1 MNKITSNLLT
11 ATMLLISASLS
22 AQTLSVKPIEVQ
34 TGEQTEMVINLT
46 GGTTMTALQF
56 SLQLPEGV
64 TAAKGNATLGDATN
78 GHTLSIQTLDSGD
91 LLFVLYSLDQVAFA
105 DGELLRL
112 PLTAG
117 DEVMTDNGTLYSV
130 RTATVDAVS
139 HTCSDASF
147 TVTVKDATSIVDV
160 NTTQTDNKTVYD
172 MSGRRVTNLTKG
184 IHIVDGKKVW
194 LR

>member
-1 MNKITSNLLT
+1 MLT
-11 ATMLLISASLS
+11 ATLLLVSVNIS

-56 SLQLPEGV
+56 NLQLPEVV

-78 GHTLSIQTLDSGD
+78 GHTLSIQTLNSGD
-91 LLFVLYSLDQVAFA
+91 LLFVLYSLNQIAFE

-117 DEVMTDNGTLYSV
+117 DEAMTGNGTIYSV

-139 HTCSDASF
+139 HTCADASF
-147 TVTVKDATSIVDV
+147 TVTVNDGTSIPS
-160 NTTQTDNKTVYD
+160 TLLHEEKATIYD
-172 MSGRRVTNLTKG
+172 LQGRNVEHVEKG
-184 IHIVDGKKVW
+184 YYIKNGKKV
-194 LR
+194 LVK

>member
-1 MNKITSNLLT
+1 MNKIISNILT
-11 ATMLLISASLS
+11 ATLLLVSVNIS

-34 TGEQTEMVINLT
+34 TGEQTEIVINLT
-46 GGTTMTALQF
+46 GGTSMTALQF
-56 SLQLPEGV
+56 NLQLPQGV

-117 DEVMTDNGTLYSV
+117 NEALTDNGRLYTV

-139 HTCSDASF
+139 HTCADASF
-147 TVTVKDATSIVDV
+147 TVTVSDGTSIPSSLLHEE
-160 NTTQTDNKTVYD
+160 KTSIYD
-172 MSGRRVTNLTKG
+172 LQGRRTEHTERGFYILN
-184 IHIVDGKKVW
+184 GKKV
-194 LR
+194 LIY